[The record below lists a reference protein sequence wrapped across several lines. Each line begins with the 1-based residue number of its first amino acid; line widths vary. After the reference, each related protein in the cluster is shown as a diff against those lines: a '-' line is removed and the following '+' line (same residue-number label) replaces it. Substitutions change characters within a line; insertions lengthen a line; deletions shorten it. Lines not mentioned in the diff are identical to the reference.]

1 MQTQKKESYYRDVLV
16 RFFHH
21 KLAVISTFVLLTII
35 IAVVILPIVCSMDPY
50 SISADAGFGA
60 APSRAH
66 PMGTDNTG
74 RDQLAR
80 LFYGGR
86 TSLMV
91 GLFASAL
98 SALIGIPMGILAGY
112 YRGKVETVIMRLS
125 DVFQAFPGMILSLV
139 LVAVVGPS
147 LQSVIFVIGFQ
158 GWTSYARLMHSSVI
172 STREKDYVQGA
183 KAIGTKDGTLICR
196 YILPNS
202 FTPVLVQ
209 FSFGVAGAILAESSL
224 SFLGLGI
231 QIPQSSWGNMLSGAQ
246 SLTYLTSKPWL
257 WVPPGM
263 LLMVTVLCVN
273 FVGDGLRD
281 ALDPKMKV

>member
-1 MQTQKKESYYRDVLV
+1 MNKKESYFKDVV
-16 RFFHH
+16 ARFFHH
-21 KLAVISTFVLLTII
+21 KLAVISLVIIVLISLAVTFVPMVTG
-35 IAVVILPIVCSMDPY
+35 MDPY
-50 SISADAGFGA
+50 TICADVGFGA
-60 APSRAH
+60 EPSAEH
-66 PMGTDNTG
+66 PLGTDNTG

-86 TSLMV
+86 TSLIV
-91 GLFASAL
+91 GLCAATISAL
-98 SALIGIPMGILAGY
+98 VGIPLGILSGY
-112 YRGKVETVIMRLS
+112 YRGWFEIVVMRLA
-125 DVFQAFPGMILSLV
+125 DIFQAFPAMVLQLV
-139 LVAVVGPS
+139 LVAAFNPS
-147 LQSVIFVIGFQ
+147 IQTVIFVIGVQSWPAF
-158 GWTSYARLMHSSVI
+158 ARLMYSSVL

-183 KAIGTKDGTLICR
+183 VAIGTKDLPMILR

-209 FSFGVAGAILAESSL
+209 FSFGVASGILAESSL

-231 QIPQSSWGNMLSGAQ
+231 RIPEASWGNMLYAAQ

-257 WVPPGM
+257 WVPPGII
-263 LLMVTVLCVN
+263 LVITVLCIN

>member
-1 MQTQKKESYYRDVLV
+1 MKQKRESYFQDVLR
-16 RFFHH
+16 RFLQH
-21 KLAVISTFVLLTII
+21 KLAVISLVILILIT
-35 IAVVILPIVCSMDPY
+35 IAVIVLPKVFDMDPY
-50 SISADAGFGA
+50 TIDAAVGFGA
-60 APSRAH
+60 APSQDH
-66 PMGTDNTG
+66 LLGTDNTG

-91 GLFASAL
+91 GLLSAAI
-98 SALIGIPMGILAGY
+98 SALIGIPLGILAGY
-112 YRGKVETVIMRLS
+112 YGGWVETIIMRLV
-125 DVFQAFPGMILSLV
+125 DIFQAFPGMILSLV
-139 LVAVVGPS
+139 LVSVVGPS
-147 LQSVIFVIGFQ
+147 LQSVIFVIGLQ
-158 GWTSYARLMHSSVI
+158 GWVSYARLMHGQVL

-183 KAIGTKDGTLICR
+183 KAIGTKDGSLILK

-209 FSFGVAGAILAESSL
+209 FSFGVAGAILTESSL

-231 QIPQSSWGNMLSGAQ
+231 RIPQASWGNMLYGAQ
-246 SLTYLTSKPWL
+246 SLTYLTSKPWI
-257 WVPPGM
+257 WVPPGIM
-263 LLMVTVLCVN
+263 LMVTVLCIN